1 MPALPPSR
9 FPGIVPATG
18 RKTGTLS
25 MEKVTFNNIVG
36 FLLAVAFAIVMAISV
51 WAVLAGDYMQPNS
64 VMNETTRH
72 TMQIVGYA
80 GGLAALVA
88 WWVQQFAANRG
99 FVVRFL
105 FALFIF
111 IVAFCSFGGLLRIIY
126 LMVAYPNQLDWSL
139 SGLYWSSLS
148 DFYSFV
154 LFMLVPPRPAYAA
167 LMIAAA
173 LYLAI
178 FGPRGPKTIRA

>member
-1 MPALPPSR
+1 
-9 FPGIVPATG
+9 
-18 RKTGTLS
+18 
-25 MEKVTFNNIVG
+25 MEKMTFDNIVG
-36 FLLAVAFAIVMAISV
+36 FLLAIAFALVMAICM
-51 WAVLAGDYMQPNS
+51 WAVLVGDYMQPNS

-88 WWVQQFAANRG
+88 WWVQQFAASRG
-99 FVVRFL
+99 LLVRFL

-111 IVAFCSFGGLLRIIY
+111 ILAFCSFGGLLRVIY
-126 LMVAYPNQLDWSL
+126 LMFAYPNQLDWSL

-154 LFMLVPPRPAYAA
+154 LFMLVPPRPAYAG
-167 LMIAAA
+167 LMLAAA
-173 LYLAI
+173 LYLAV
-178 FGPRGPKTIRA
+178 FRPRGPKTIRA